1 MNRPHRAWLVCLG
14 GALTLLSTIGLGVNV
29 FAVYQPEILALEHFT
44 NAQGSFIT
52 TIRSLFILIALLTVN
67 RACAR
72 LGLRRTMTLGV
83 LLIALSCFCFGAARA
98 FWQYCAAAAF
108 TGLGYCYG
116 GMVPLSLLIGRWFRL
131 RRNLAL
137 GLSSAGS
144 GVASI
149 VASPLVARVIT
160 GQGLRA
166 AFWLEGAALLILAL
180 AVWLL
185 VRGDPAEVG
194 LEPLGGAAPETD
206 APRSSSSSGPPAY
219 LAAMAAGFLIGGIG
233 GPGYSHLTV
242 HYATLGYAPLFLA
255 GLVSASGV
263 CICLGKV
270 LCGQIYDRW
279 GSLAGDGYCYLTVT
293 AGTLLC
299 CLPVRE
305 SPLVPVLA
313 VGLFSLGL
321 PISTVSPSVWA
332 AELTG
337 PGDFPRAVQAINLA
351 YTVGVILFGPVP
363 GLLADRTGS
372 YAPAYLLF
380 AALLT
385 LAVALVRLAYARKKR
400 LTV

>member
-1 MNRPHRAWLVCLG
+1 
-14 GALTLLSTIGLGVNV
+14 
-29 FAVYQPEILALEHFT
+29 
-44 NAQGSFIT
+44 
-52 TIRSLFILIALLTVN
+52 
-67 RACAR
+67 
-72 LGLRRTMTLGV
+72 
-83 LLIALSCFCFGAARA
+83 
-98 FWQYCAAAAF
+98 
-108 TGLGYCYG
+108 
-116 GMVPLSLLIGRWFRL
+116 
-131 RRNLAL
+131 
-137 GLSSAGS
+137 
-144 GVASI
+144 
-149 VASPLVARVIT
+149 
-160 GQGLRA
+160 
-166 AFWLEGAALLILAL
+166 
-180 AVWLL
+180 
-185 VRGDPAEVG
+185 
-194 LEPLGGAAPETD
+194 
-206 APRSSSSSGPPAY
+206 
-219 LAAMAAGFLIGGIG
+219 MAAGFLIGGIG

-337 PGDFPRAVQAINLA
+337 PEDFPRAVQAINLA

>member
-29 FAVYQPEILALEHFT
+29 FAVYQPEILALRHFT
-44 NAQGSFIT
+44 NAQGSLIT
-52 TIRSLFILIALLTVN
+52 TVRSLFILVALLTVN
-67 RACAR
+67 RVCAR

-83 LLIALSCFCFGAARA
+83 LLIALSCFCFGAARD

-108 TGLGYCYG
+108 TGLGYYYG

-219 LAAMAAGFLIGGIG
+219 LAAMAACFLIGGIG

-385 LAVALVRLAYARKKR
+385 LAIVLVRMAYVRANRQK
-400 LTV
+400 V

>member
-1 MNRPHRAWLVCLG
+1 
-14 GALTLLSTIGLGVNV
+14 
-29 FAVYQPEILALEHFT
+29 
-44 NAQGSFIT
+44 
-52 TIRSLFILIALLTVN
+52 
-67 RACAR
+67 
-72 LGLRRTMTLGV
+72 MTLGV

-98 FWQYCAAAAF
+98 FWQYCAAAVF

-116 GMVPLSLLIGRWFRL
+116 GMVPLSLLIGRWFRA

-137 GLSSAGS
+137 GLASAGS

-149 VASPLVARVIT
+149 VASPLVVRVIE
-160 GQGLRA
+160 GRGLQA
-166 AFWLEGAALLILAL
+166 AFWLEGAALVVLAGV
-180 AVWLL
+180 VWLL
-185 VRGDPAEVG
+185 VRSDPAQLG
-194 LEPLGGAAPETD
+194 LEPLGGAAPD
-206 APRSSSSSGPPAY
+206 AHAPVSQRRSGPPAY
-219 LAAMAAGFLIGGIG
+219 LPAMAAGFLIGGMG

-263 CICLGKV
+263 GVCVGKV

-321 PISTVSPSVWA
+321 PISAVSPSVWA
-332 AELTG
+332 AELAG
-337 PGDFPRAVQAINLA
+337 PEDFPRAVQAINLA
-351 YTVGVILFGPVP
+351 YAVGVILFGPVP
-363 GLLADRTGS
+363 GLLADWTGS

>member
-29 FAVYQPEILALEHFT
+29 FAVYQPEILALRHFT
-44 NAQGSFIT
+44 NAQGSLIT
-52 TIRSLFILIALLTVN
+52 TVRSLFILVALLTVN
-67 RACAR
+67 RVCAR
-72 LGLRRTMTLGV
+72 LRLRRTMTAGV
-83 LLIALSCFCFGAARA
+83 LLIALSCFCFGAARD
-98 FWQYCAAAAF
+98 FWQYCVAAAF

-149 VASPLVARVIT
+149 TASPILARIIE

-166 AFWLEGAALLILAL
+166 AFWLEGAVLLVLAL
-180 AVWLL
+180 TVWLL
-185 VRGDPAEVG
+185 VRGDPAELG
-194 LEPLGGAAPETD
+194 LEPLGGAVPESDVST
-206 APRSSSSSGPPAY
+206 AQRPSGPPAY
-219 LAAMAAGFLIGGIG
+219 LPAMAACFLIGGIG

-255 GLVSASGV
+255 GLVSASGL
-263 CICLGKV
+263 CICVGKV

-279 GSLAGDGYCYLTVT
+279 GSIAGDGYCYLTVT

-305 SPLVPVLA
+305 NPLLPVLA

-321 PISTVSPSVWA
+321 PISAVSPSVWA
-332 AELTG
+332 AELAG
-337 PGDFPRAVQAINLA
+337 PEDFPRAVQAINLA
-351 YTVGVILFGPVP
+351 YAVGVILFGPVP
-363 GLLADRTGS
+363 GILADRTGS

-380 AALLT
+380 AVLLT
-385 LAVALVRLAYARKKR
+385 LAVVLVRLAYVRAKR
-400 LTV
+400 QTV

>member
-29 FAVYQPEILALEHFT
+29 FAVYQPEILALRHFT
-44 NAQGSFIT
+44 NAQGSLIT
-52 TIRSLFILIALLTVN
+52 TVRSLFILVALLTVN
-67 RACAR
+67 RVCAR

-98 FWQYCAAAAF
+98 FWQYCAAAVF

-116 GMVPLSLLIGRWFRL
+116 GMVPLSLLIGRWFRA

-137 GLSSAGS
+137 GLASAGS

-149 VASPLVARVIT
+149 VASPLVVRVIE
-160 GQGLRA
+160 GRGLQA
-166 AFWLEGAALLILAL
+166 AFWLEGAALVVLAGV
-180 AVWLL
+180 VWLL
-185 VRGDPAEVG
+185 VRSDPAQLG

-206 APRSSSSSGPPAY
+206 APRSRSSSGPPAY
-219 LAAMAAGFLIGGIG
+219 LAAMAACFLIGGIG

-263 CICLGKV
+263 GVCVGKV

-279 GSLAGDGYCYLTVT
+279 GSVAGDGYCYLSGL

-305 SPLVPVLA
+305 NPLVPVLA

-321 PISTVSPSVWA
+321 PISAVSPSVWA
-332 AELTG
+332 AELAR
-337 PGDFPRAVQAINLA
+337 PDDFPRAVQAINLA
-351 YTVGVILFGPVP
+351 YAVGVILFGPVP
-363 GLLADRTGS
+363 GLLADWTGS
-372 YAPAYLLF
+372 YIPAYLLF

>member
-1 MNRPHRAWLVCLG
+1 MKRPHRAWLVCLG
-14 GALTLLSTIGLGVNV
+14 GALTLLSTFGLGVNV

-44 NAQGSFIT
+44 NAQGSLIT
-52 TIRSLFILIALLTVN
+52 TVRSLFILVALLTVN
-67 RACAR
+67 RVCAR
-72 LGLRRTMTLGV
+72 LGLRRSMTLGV
-83 LLIALSCFCFGAARA
+83 VLIALSCFCFGAARA
-98 FWQYCAAAAF
+98 FWQYCVAAAF

-219 LAAMAAGFLIGGIG
+219 LAAMAACFLIGGIG

-293 AGTLLC
+293 AGTALC
-299 CLPVRE
+299 CLPAGE
-305 SPLVPVLA
+305 GPLLPVLA

-321 PISTVSPSVWA
+321 PISAVSPSVWA
-332 AELTG
+332 ADLAG

-351 YTVGVILFGPVP
+351 YAVGVILFGPVP
-363 GLLADRTGS
+363 GILADRTGS

-380 AALLT
+380 AVLLT

>member
-44 NAQGSFIT
+44 NAQGSLIT
-52 TIRSLFILIALLTVN
+52 TVRSLFILVALLTVN

-144 GVASI
+144 G
-149 VASPLVARVIT
+149 
-160 GQGLRA
+160 
-166 AFWLEGAALLILAL
+166 
-180 AVWLL
+180 
-185 VRGDPAEVG
+185 DPAEVG

-219 LAAMAAGFLIGGIG
+219 LAAMAACFLIGGIG

>member
-1 MNRPHRAWLVCLG
+1 M
-14 GALTLLSTIGLGVNV
+14 
-29 FAVYQPEILALEHFT
+29 
-44 NAQGSFIT
+44 
-52 TIRSLFILIALLTVN
+52 
-67 RACAR
+67 
-72 LGLRRTMTLGV
+72 
-83 LLIALSCFCFGAARA
+83 
-98 FWQYCAAAAF
+98 
-108 TGLGYCYG
+108 
-116 GMVPLSLLIGRWFRL
+116 
-131 RRNLAL
+131 
-137 GLSSAGS
+137 
-144 GVASI
+144 
-149 VASPLVARVIT
+149 
-160 GQGLRA
+160 
-166 AFWLEGAALLILAL
+166 
-180 AVWLL
+180 
-185 VRGDPAEVG
+185 
-194 LEPLGGAAPETD
+194 
-206 APRSSSSSGPPAY
+206 
-219 LAAMAAGFLIGGIG
+219 
-233 GPGYSHLTV
+233 
-242 HYATLGYAPLFLA
+242 
-255 GLVSASGV
+255 
-263 CICLGKV
+263 
-270 LCGQIYDRW
+270 
-279 GSLAGDGYCYLTVT
+279 T